1 MLRLPGQSQKL
12 RISGQNLIKPMVDG
26 ANTEFQLLKKASGAE
41 VVIERVSRA
50 QNLRKPEIQ
59 KAVSEA
65 IKLVRSVVR
74 TETVGLYVRTSLVR
88 KQVRTVRLG

>member
-41 VVIERVSRA
+41 VVIERVNRA